1 MRTAAISSLAAP
13 PRNLAEGV
21 GDVAHDVSNIFL
33 YDTQTGTITAITH
46 ADSPSAVGS
55 IRPEISADGTLVTF
69 ASDESD
75 LPGANGIAQTYSY
88 DTQTQTTQL
97 VSGLGDQFPANAE
110 SDLAS
115 AVSANGSAIA
125 FGSLAD
131 NLVIPTANDGNA
143 NIYLVAPGTVA
154 VTGDTTIDDNATINN
169 GTVIVDNCVTL
180 TLSDVALNG
189 TFVQV
194 GAGANLDLLGAI
206 HNNATLEA
214 DGGTI
219 FANTNTTI
227 DGTGNV
233 VITGGGLAHFA
244 DVFNQ
249 DVTFA
254 GPGTL
259 QLDQSVI
266 YDGDA
271 LTSSYTGTISGFGK
285 GDTIDLTALN
295 YSCTETD
302 VWNSATHTLIISNGT
317 QTQLLSLA
325 GSYTQDNFALARD
338 SSGGTE
344 VVLSPTHVTLDGLDG
359 NGNAEEDHSVT
370 VTPSANDLSN
380 VTYTWLV
387 GGQDVQDGSSNAYTP
402 TAADVGKTLDVLASF
417 TDPVTHS
424 VEHVTALGGT
434 VDALPGLAITGTS
447 ATGSVPSSALT
458 PTAASYLTAD
468 HDLINTLGESTG
480 FGTAVLQ
487 RNDDGSSSA
496 IDITPIFGSQ
506 GLDFFG
512 HQYTSLYINNN
523 GNITF
528 AAASSQFTPDAINAG
543 EDNPIIAPFW
553 ADVDTRGGPGTAT
566 LGGNSTGSNLV
577 YESFD
582 TTNDV
587 LTVTW
592 DDVGYYA
599 EHTNLLDAFQLQ
611 LISLGNGDFDIV
623 FRYENINWTT
633 GDASGGHDGL
643 GGTPARAGY
652 SAGDDNS
659 SHYFELSG
667 SGDQSSML
675 ALPSTTGNTGIQGV
689 YVFQVESGNVTSA
702 PVANGAIQFSDSD
715 AAEINTASFVPLNGG
730 AGYLGTFSLDPVSET
745 SGTGSVAWHF
755 ALASNEV
762 QQFFSPSTGSPVTQA
777 YDVTIAGDHSSSTTE
792 RVSLTVG
799 TTADDVFDFNP
810 GVGQD
815 VVFEFSN
822 QSGAADKIEL
832 SDFGFTDFSQLQ
844 LVSINNGNDTLI
856 SNLGGGDS
864 ITLIGVNVANL
875 HSSDFAFT
883 NDSFGDPAVAPGT
896 SDVVG
901 DITFAAPSP
910 ADSLTATFAPEG
922 SDYIGTFTLGALT
935 KSNGA
940 ASLGFEFD
948 LGNDQINLGPGQTLT
963 QSYGIAVTDA
973 QNPAMNVNRT
983 VSVSIGGLGNDNFVF
998 HPGIGLD
1005 TIVNFD
1011 PQHDT
1016 IELDHFTNIQS
1027 MQQLESLITADAH
1040 GDAVIALGHHDSITV
1055 AGVTAA
1061 QLQQLAQTG
1070 HVIMH

>member
-1 MRTAAISSLAAP
+1 MRSR
-13 PRNLAEGV
+13 PR
-21 GDVAHDVSNIFL
+21 
-33 YDTQTGTITAITH
+33 
-46 ADSPSAVGS
+46 
-55 IRPEISADGTLVTF
+55 R
-69 ASDESD
+69 
-75 LPGANGIAQTYSY
+75 
-88 DTQTQTTQL
+88 
-97 VSGLGDQFPANAE
+97 
-110 SDLAS
+110 
-115 AVSANGSAIA
+115 
-125 FGSLAD
+125 
-131 NLVIPTANDGNA
+131 
-143 NIYLVAPGTVA
+143 
-154 VTGDTTIDDNATINN
+154 
-169 GTVIVDNCVTL
+169 
-180 TLSDVALNG
+180 
-189 TFVQV
+189 
-194 GAGANLDLLGAI
+194 
-206 HNNATLEA
+206 
-214 DGGTI
+214 
-219 FANTNTTI
+219 
-227 DGTGNV
+227 
-233 VITGGGLAHFA
+233 
-244 DVFNQ
+244 
-249 DVTFA
+249 
-254 GPGTL
+254 
-259 QLDQSVI
+259 
-266 YDGDA
+266 
-271 LTSSYTGTISGFGK
+271 
-285 GDTIDLTALN
+285 
-295 YSCTETD
+295 
-302 VWNSATHTLIISNGT
+302 
-317 QTQLLSLA
+317 
-325 GSYTQDNFALARD
+325 
-338 SSGGTE
+338 
-344 VVLSPTHVTLDGLDG
+344 
-359 NGNAEEDHSVT
+359 
-370 VTPSANDLSN
+370 
-380 VTYTWLV
+380 
-387 GGQDVQDGSSNAYTP
+387 
-402 TAADVGKTLDVLASF
+402 
-417 TDPVTHS
+417 
-424 VEHVTALGGT
+424 
-434 VDALPGLAITGTS
+434 
-447 ATGSVPSSALT
+447 
-458 PTAASYLTAD
+458 SYLTAD
-468 HDLINTLGESTG
+468 HDLINTLGGSTG
-480 FGTAVLQ
+480 FGTAVSFDGSQ
-487 RNDDGSSSA
+487 RSDDGSSSA
-496 IDITPIFGSQ
+496 VDITSIFGSQ
-506 GLDFFG
+506 GIDFFG

-528 AAASSQFTPDAINAG
+528 VGPSGTFTPSQISG
-543 EDNPIIAPFW
+543 GLDNPIIAPFW
-553 ADVDTRGGPGTAT
+553 ADVDTRGGTGTAT
-566 LGGNSTGSNLV
+566 PGGNSTGSNLV
-577 YESFD
+577 YESLD

-587 LTVTW
+587 LTITW

-611 LISLGNGDFDIV
+611 LVSLGNGDFDIV

-633 GDASGGHDGL
+633 GDASGGHGGL

-715 AAEINTASFVPLNGG
+715 AAEINTASFVPLDGG

-799 TTADDVFDFNP
+799 TTADDVFDFSP

-875 HSSDFAFT
+875 HSSDFTFT
-883 NDSFGDPAVAPGT
+883 NDSSGDPAVVPGT

-963 QSYGIAVTDA
+963 QSYASPSPTRKT
-973 QNPAMNVNRT
+973 P
-983 VSVSIGGLGNDNFVF
+983 
-998 HPGIGLD
+998 P
-1005 TIVNFD
+1005 
-1011 PQHDT
+1011 
-1016 IELDHFTNIQS
+1016 
-1027 MQQLESLITADAH
+1027 
-1040 GDAVIALGHHDSITV
+1040 
-1055 AGVTAA
+1055 
-1061 QLQQLAQTG
+1061 
-1070 HVIMH
+1070 

>member
-1 MRTAAISSLAAP
+1 ML
-13 PRNLAEGV
+13 EGV

-55 IRPEISADGTLVTF
+55 IRPEISADGSLVTF
-69 ASDESD
+69 ASDEFD

-88 DTQTQTTQL
+88 DTQTQTTHL

-143 NIYLVAPGTVA
+143 NIYLLAPGTLA

-180 TLSDVALNG
+180 TLSDVTLNG

-219 FANTNTTI
+219 FANSNTTI

-387 GGQDVQDGSSNAYTP
+387 GGQDVQDGSSNTYTP

-468 HDLINTLGESTG
+468 HDLINTLGGSTG
-480 FGTAVLQ
+480 FGTAVLFGGSQ
-487 RNDDGSSSA
+487 RSDDGSSSA
-496 IDITPIFGSQ
+496 DRHHVNFWIPGTETSSVTNIPRSTSTTTATSPSSAQAAHLLQTQSQ
-506 GLDFFG
+506 EARTIRSSRHSGP
-512 HQYTSLYINNN
+512 TS
-523 GNITF
+523 
-528 AAASSQFTPDAINAG
+528 
-543 EDNPIIAPFW
+543 
-553 ADVDTRGGPGTAT
+553 TRGRRR
-566 LGGNSTGSNLV
+566 
-577 YESFD
+577 D
-582 TTNDV
+582 RR
-587 LTVTW
+587 
-592 DDVGYYA
+592 
-599 EHTNLLDAFQLQ
+599 Q
-611 LISLGNGDFDIV
+611 
-623 FRYENINWTT
+623 RRR
-633 GDASGGHDGL
+633 
-643 GGTPARAGY
+643 RA
-652 SAGDDNS
+652 
-659 SHYFELSG
+659 
-667 SGDQSSML
+667 
-675 ALPSTTGNTGIQGV
+675 
-689 YVFQVESGNVTSA
+689 
-702 PVANGAIQFSDSD
+702 AI
-715 AAEINTASFVPLNGG
+715 
-730 AGYLGTFSLDPVSET
+730 
-745 SGTGSVAWHF
+745 
-755 ALASNEV
+755 
-762 QQFFSPSTGSPVTQA
+762 
-777 YDVTIAGDHSSSTTE
+777 
-792 RVSLTVG
+792 R
-799 TTADDVFDFNP
+799 
-810 GVGQD
+810 
-815 VVFEFSN
+815 
-822 QSGAADKIEL
+822 
-832 SDFGFTDFSQLQ
+832 
-844 LVSINNGNDTLI
+844 
-856 SNLGGGDS
+856 
-864 ITLIGVNVANL
+864 
-875 HSSDFAFT
+875 
-883 NDSFGDPAVAPGT
+883 
-896 SDVVG
+896 
-901 DITFAAPSP
+901 
-910 ADSLTATFAPEG
+910 
-922 SDYIGTFTLGALT
+922 
-935 KSNGA
+935 
-940 ASLGFEFD
+940 
-948 LGNDQINLGPGQTLT
+948 PGQT
-963 QSYGIAVTDA
+963 
-973 QNPAMNVNRT
+973 
-983 VSVSIGGLGNDNFVF
+983 
-998 HPGIGLD
+998 
-1005 TIVNFD
+1005 
-1011 PQHDT
+1011 
-1016 IELDHFTNIQS
+1016 
-1027 MQQLESLITADAH
+1027 
-1040 GDAVIALGHHDSITV
+1040 
-1055 AGVTAA
+1055 
-1061 QLQQLAQTG
+1061 
-1070 HVIMH
+1070 